1 MFFTFSLFHCDPP
14 DKSSLFR
21 QPSTSWNL
29 LENFFGKYFVCS
41 GNAFLAHALIFT
53 SRVFCFVCFFS
64 SSSSF
69 CSLVFLIWAT
79 DSISWPGWWLS
90 RQLMAP
96 AQVKSQETF
105 EFWESDLLYSA
116 KSINVWK
123 TSFNRQHTT
132 TVKWK
137 CCVSIAG
144 LSCVGCLVCRCSLLP
159 WKWIN
164 VTIVLKCTMSLLSV
178 CSPSNV

>member
-1 MFFTFSLFHCDPP
+1 LFC
-14 DKSSLFR
+14 L
-21 QPSTSWNL
+21 
-29 LENFFGKYFVCS
+29 
-41 GNAFLAHALIFT
+41 
-53 SRVFCFVCFFS
+53 FFS

>member
-1 MFFTFSLFHCDPP
+1 MHWKCFSLFHFFIAIPLTNHR
-14 DKSSLFR
+14 SSVNR
-21 QPSTSWNL
+21 QRLETSWKT
-29 LENFFGKYFVCS
+29 FS
-41 GNAFLAHALIFT
+41 GNTLSVLGTHFLPTLL
-53 SRVFCFVCFFS
+53 FS
-64 SSSSF
+64 HPESSF